1 MRWHVDPWSPNYG
14 SAFEAGP
21 DSAAQSSATLDLR
34 VEREP
39 EAWQPISTPADVRA
53 VDVVLLVDGVRRND
67 ALLWTREDDGSSYAG
82 LAASYAAGVVRCDLR
97 AGAAGLAGARVGR
110 GLFTASPSA
119 TAIRHGSVAYELH
132 RTQRADPAGLQAAV
146 GGPLTQL
153 EVSVAVAVR
162 EASDERDDLL
172 VIDGPLLGRA
182 HLPRAIGY
190 VKTHHKQYLPPEL
203 STVVTAL
210 PPGHRTPVFRL
221 GTNWHRHSW
230 YLRLPAPPGAP
241 WSGIVRLECSAELS
255 PASAVGLADLAS
267 VTLPRFAS
275 SAYKDPRAPQNLIP
289 VGGLE
294 KRLRAMLGDAR
305 LLHRALMA
313 GSGTPAVTVSG

>member
-1 MRWHVDPWSPNYG
+1 
-14 SAFEAGP
+14 
-21 DSAAQSSATLDLR
+21 
-34 VEREP
+34 
-39 EAWQPISTPADVRA
+39 
-53 VDVVLLVDGVRRND
+53 
-67 ALLWTREDDGSSYAG
+67 
-82 LAASYAAGVVRCDLR
+82 
-97 AGAAGLAGARVGR
+97 
-110 GLFTASPSA
+110 
-119 TAIRHGSVAYELH
+119 
-132 RTQRADPAGLQAAV
+132 
-146 GGPLTQL
+146 LTQL